1 MMRRL
6 DEYLDRS
13 LSPCERRRVEAKVD
27 DVPLRFLVVHKA
39 NASTEAGA
47 TPSSPALAK
56 LLAESK
62 RSGVLLYRE
71 TLLPSAKARRL
82 HYSGG
87 KRRVVDGPFGES
99 KELIGGFSIL
109 QMRSLDEVVEW
120 TDRYA
125 RILGGNVEVDVRPI
139 AEPAAA
145 EAQ

>member
-1 MMRRL
+1 MRFMII
-6 DEYLDRS
+6 
-13 LSPCERRRVEAKVD
+13 V
-27 DVPLRFLVVHKA
+27 KA
-39 NASTEAGA
+39 TKDTEAGVMPKPEDGMMEEMA
-47 TPSSPALAK
+47 DYHEDLAK
-56 LLAESK
+56 A
-62 RSGVLLYRE
+62 GVLLDA
-71 TLLPSAKARRL
+71 SGL
-82 HYSGG
+82 HPTSKGFRVRYSGD
-87 KRRVVDGPFGES
+87 RRSVVDGPFGES